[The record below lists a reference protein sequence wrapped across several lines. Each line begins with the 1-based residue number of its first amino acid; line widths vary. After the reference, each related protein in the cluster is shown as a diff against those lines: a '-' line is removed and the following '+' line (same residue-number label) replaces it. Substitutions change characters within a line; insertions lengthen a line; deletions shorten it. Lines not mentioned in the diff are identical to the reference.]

1 MKFTIRAK
9 LFVAFGVIMMVM
21 IAVGIYAITSLKTV
35 NGKSEEIAKNWMP
48 SAIRA
53 NELNTLTS
61 DFRLREY
68 SHVVSEDKQRMD
80 AMEQD
85 MKEINEQINIKL
97 ADYGAILSSA
107 EDGQLLDA
115 VKREWATYLQLDK
128 RAMELSRQGKSTEAV
143 DLLANEGKKSFD
155 IASAAVFKLVEYNS
169 KHGVQAGEEANEIY
183 TSTSWILYISIGIA
197 VLMVIIVAVVISRN
211 IGIAIA
217 ELLRISNKLA
227 EGDLRET
234 ARVETK
240 DELGE
245 LADSNNKMIGD
256 LKHLISKIQN
266 SAEQVAASSEEL
278 TATADQSANVVN
290 QVAQSV
296 SEVANE
302 ANKQVT
308 AITATSEVVEQMSA
322 SIEEVAA
329 TANLSSEQA
338 AKAAGTARDG
348 GKSIEKAVAQMSNI
362 ERTVNNS
369 AAVVTKLGERSK
381 EIGQIVDTISGIAGQ
396 TNLLAL
402 NAAIEAARAGEQ
414 GKGFA
419 VVAEEVRKLAE
430 QSQEAAKQIAALI
443 GDIQVDTNKAV
454 SAMSEGTQEVRIGA
468 EVVNTSGKAFESIV
482 IMVEQLSDQ
491 SKEISVAIQDM
502 AEGTQQIVSSVR
514 EIDGSSKGV
523 AGEAQTV
530 SAAIEEQ
537 SAAMQEIAS
546 SSQGLSRLAQELQ
559 GLAASFR
566 V

>member
-1 MKFTIRAK
+1 MRFTIKAK
-9 LFVAFGVIMMVM
+9 LFAAFGIIMVIML
-21 IAVGIYAITSLKTV
+21 AVGIYSITSLKAV
-35 NGKSEEIAKNWMP
+35 NQKSEEIAVNWMP
-48 SAIRA
+48 SAVKA

-68 SHVVSEDKQRMD
+68 AHVVSENKQRMD
-80 AMEQD
+80 TMEQN
-85 MKEINEQINIKL
+85 MLEINAQINQKIAEYEKL
-97 ADYGAILSSA
+97 LSSE
-107 EDGQLLDA
+107 EDKRLLED
-115 VKREWATYLQLDK
+115 VKKEWATYLQVNKKVLD
-128 RAMELSRQGKSTEAV
+128 MSRQMKTEEAMAFISI
-143 DLLANEGKKSFD
+143 DGKKSFD
-155 IASAAVFKLVEYNS
+155 IASASLFKLVQFNS
-169 KHGVQAGEEANEIY
+169 EHSIKASEEADSIY
-183 TSTSWILYISIGIA
+183 SRTSWILYLSIAIA
-197 VLMVIIVAVVISRN
+197 SILIIIVAVIISRN
-211 IGIAIA
+211 IGIAIT
-217 ELLRISNKLA
+217 ELLRVSNKLA

-234 ARVETK
+234 VNVGTK
-240 DELGE
+240 DELGA
-245 LADSNNKMIGD
+245 LADSNNKMISD
-256 LKHLISKIQN
+256 LKNLITKIQG

-278 TATADQSANVVN
+278 TATADQSAHVVN

-296 SEVANE
+296 TEVAGE

-308 AITATSEVVEQMSA
+308 AIAVTSEVVEQMSA

-348 GKSIEKAVAQMSNI
+348 GKSIEKAVEQMGSI

-443 GDIQVDTNKAV
+443 GDIQVDTDKAV
-454 SAMSEGTQEVRIGA
+454 LAMNEGTQEVKIGA
-468 EVVNTSGKAFESIV
+468 EVVNSSGKAFEAIV
-482 IMVEQLSDQ
+482 MMVEQLSDQ

-502 AEGTQQIVSSVR
+502 AEGTQQIVASVR
-514 EIDGSSKGV
+514 DIDSSSKGV
-523 AGEAQTV
+523 AGETQTV

-559 GLAASFR
+559 GLAAAFK